1 MKRLSPL
8 FAGFALFLCNARA
21 DAEVGADKALSTM
34 KVADGLQVELFA
46 AEPMFSNPTSMD
58 IDHKGRVWV
67 CEAINYRRRLR
78 GQPPLRKEG
87 DRIVSCEEV
96 FADALRNGEFTI
108 EEFDDLSGSER
119 HKILEVYAQ
128 DEARRELQ
136 EAGE

>member
-1 MKRLSPL
+1 MTIGNLSFPL
-8 FAGFALFLCNARA
+8 SIVSGLTE
-21 DAEVGADKALSTM
+21 DEVCF
-34 KVADGLQVELFA
+34 E
-46 AEPMFSNPTSMD
+46 
-58 IDHKGRVWV
+58 
-67 CEAINYRRRLR
+67 
-78 GQPPLRKEG
+78 EG

-108 EEFDDLSGSER
+108 EEFDDLSGTER